1 MSTLAEIYKEALIEI
16 IDLIGEPFSDTSGE
30 VVRVAKEALSPSD
43 FEEDDPRVV
52 TPDFIPGAS
61 PPVNPE
67 EAEKHHIKHM
77 EHLLEK
83 SGVPAV
89 HYLAAAV
96 KHLLANAFAL
106 GKMSDEHAGR
116 LNRIENMVP
125 TGRVDHLLEGVDN
138 LLRRVA
144 ALEETTEVVP
154 PDRRPSFRIQKL
166 EDHIV
171 ELERRLK
178 AIEYPRAA
186 MQDRIE
192 RLEHKTKQID
202 ELEDTLTQDFDT
214 LRARGDV
221 HDTRMKKLEESPAMY
236 NGPLSE
242 LINMFIHAR
251 GSGALPE
258 GELKEVLKS
267 LQRRLVQP
275 RNPSPEPLVFVSED
289 NDWRKTTAP
298 GCECAQIMAADRTRH
313 FRGCPLR
320 EKYPDHPAH
329 VPTTVADASM
339 TETPSRLP
347 PVLHYDCPIHGLRL
361 SACCEG
367 ARRREPKKS
376 VPTVAR
382 MIVCLCG
389 STRFSRAFA
398 EANLEETL
406 KGNIVLTVGNMM
418 HSSDADTEV
427 CVRCCAIDRSA
438 PCLKGYA
445 MHQFEKLTSPWHA
458 DTKKALDELHK
469 KKIELADEVFVLNGF
484 ACSKCKRAPNVSNYC
499 LDGTRSPH
507 DFVPYIGDST
517 KSEIA
522 HAIKL
527 GKPLRFL
534 NRFHFDRVFWT
545 SIGVSTV
552 PHENFRT
559 VMPDDTITF
568 RVSYDGRFHT
578 EGAIAIVHGL
588 DQWVV
593 GDPRPP
599 KIYLVVWNKKL
610 NVWTMPGGAVEPGE
624 DPKHAATRE
633 LLEETGAVARE
644 PEMEFCFVGPGTV
657 DPHVQVHAWLT
668 PIKSQPMPRE
678 TEAGSPIKWVKKET
692 LIEQPHVGDYYKRL
706 FANALVIEKLGGFP

>member
-242 LINMFIHAR
+242 LVNMFIHAR
-251 GSGALPE
+251 GPGALPE

-298 GCECAQIMAADRTRH
+298 GCECAQIMALDVTRH
-313 FRGCPLR
+313 FRECPLR
-320 EKYPDHPAH
+320 AKYPDHPAMH
-329 VPTTVADASM
+329 EAVLSPMDKVPCGEAMPYYIDIHSESLHCTRPTDHGGAHWAKGKFLESSWPRS
-339 TETPSRLP
+339 ETQIGLLKPEQAAA
-347 PVLHYDCPIHGLRL
+347 VLHYDCPIHGLRL

-389 STRFSRAFA
+389 STRFAKAFA
-398 EANLEETL
+398 DANLKETL
-406 KGNIVLTVGNMM
+406 KGNIVLTVGSMT
-418 HSSDADTEV
+418 HSDDDLFSCEACSAAGHRQDIWESGSCPKATYVHAMGDGDRGHKI
-427 CVRCCAIDRSA
+427 VR
-438 PCLKGYA
+438 G
-445 MHQFEKLTSPWHA
+445 LT
-458 DTKKALDELHK
+458 TLVKEALDALHK
-469 KKIELADEVFVLNGF
+469 KKIELADEVLILNAEACVL
-484 ACSKCKRAPNVSNYC
+484 CKKTRGVSDFCISTNQ
-499 LDGTRSPH
+499 PH
-507 DFVPYIGDST
+507 DYRPYIGDST

-527 GKPLRFL
+527 GKPIRWL
-534 NRFHFDRVFWT
+534 N
-545 SIGVSTV
+545 
-552 PHENFRT
+552 P
-559 VMPDDTITF
+559 
-568 RVSYDGRFHT
+568 
-578 EGAIAIVHGL
+578 
-588 DQWVV
+588 Q
-593 GDPRPP
+593 
-599 KIYLVVWNKKL
+599 
-610 NVWTMPGGAVEPGE
+610 PGYE
-624 DPKHAATRE
+624 RSS
-633 LLEETGAVARE
+633 R
-644 PEMEFCFVGPGTV
+644 
-657 DPHVQVHAWLT
+657 
-668 PIKSQPMPRE
+668 
-678 TEAGSPIKWVKKET
+678 
-692 LIEQPHVGDYYKRL
+692 
-706 FANALVIEKLGGFP
+706 